1 MAWWTKKQS
10 PAPNN
15 SGTLGVWKYNSE
27 GDLHCSKCGMTE
39 PDSLP
44 KRMCNM
50 AQKKSVFAFIAAL
63 ACFILTNFNNLF

>member
-15 SGTLGVWKYNSE
+15 SGTLGVWKYDSE

-44 KRMCNM
+44 KGC
-50 AQKKSVFAFIAAL
+50 AI
-63 ACFILTNFNNLF
+63 

>member
-15 SGTLGVWKYNSE
+15 SGTLGVWKYDSE

-44 KRMCNM
+44 KGCTIWPEEKR
-50 AQKKSVFAFIAAL
+50 F
-63 ACFILTNFNNLF
+63 CFYCGARLLHPDELK

>member
-15 SGTLGVWKYNSE
+15 SGTLGVWKYDSE
-27 GDLHCSKCGMTE
+27 GNLHCSKCGMTE

-44 KRMCNM
+44 KGCIIWSEEKR
-50 AQKKSVFAFIAAL
+50 F
-63 ACFILTNFNNLF
+63 CFYCGARLLHLDELK

>member
-15 SGTLGVWKYNSE
+15 SGTLGVWKYDSE

-44 KRMCNM
+44 KGCAIWPKEKR
-50 AQKKSVFAFIAAL
+50 F
-63 ACFILTNFNNLF
+63 CFYCGARLLHPDELK